1 MTITRKQLQDVII
14 KEFKTL
20 SEGTK
25 RVPNEWKY
33 DELPKDDFGE
43 LDLTVNYGDPWT
55 IGPGNNDPYV
65 YGDIITDVPGDLQN
79 LQEMKITRRQL
90 RRIIKEALE
99 VHQVPVDLD
108 TVDSEEAYG
117 IGYMKGAEQDTN
129 TDDDGCGGT
138 VALSDDID
146 DAGPPTSQMPASWRQ
161 ILGNILG
168 END

>member
-1 MTITRKQLQDVII
+1 
-14 KEFKTL
+14 
-20 SEGTK
+20 
-25 RVPNEWKY
+25 
-33 DELPKDDFGE
+33 
-43 LDLTVNYGDPWT
+43 
-55 IGPGNNDPYV
+55 
-65 YGDIITDVPGDLQN
+65 
-79 LQEMKITRRQL
+79 MKITRRQL

-138 VALSDDID
+138 VALSADID
-146 DAGPPTSQMPASWRQ
+146 DAGPSTSQMPASWRQ